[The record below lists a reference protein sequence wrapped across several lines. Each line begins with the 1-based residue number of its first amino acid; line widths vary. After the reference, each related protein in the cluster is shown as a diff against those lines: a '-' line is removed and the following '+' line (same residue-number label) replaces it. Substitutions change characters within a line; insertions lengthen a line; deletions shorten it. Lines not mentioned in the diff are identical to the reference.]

1 MTCSFNSHS
10 WLRFFFFF
18 FLLKNVNLYPIK
30 YFRETIYFHS
40 RNFHDFKFSMIFKD
54 FDFHDFLK
62 GILIS
67 LILKDLNCQVS

>member
-1 MTCSFNSHS
+1 MVKV
-10 WLRFFFFF
+10 FFFS
-18 FLLKNVNLYPIK
+18 LLKNVNLNPIK
-30 YFRETIYFHS
+30 YFRETIKYYFKQYFHS